1 MEILVIVGS
10 VIAIPV
16 IIVVALILK
25 SKLFPAAPTC
35 ATCHAVEEECICH
48 QELTPLGKRVYV

>member
-1 MEILVIVGS
+1 MENLVYVGSAIAIGVIV
-10 VIAIPV
+10 
-16 IIVVALILK
+16 VVTLIFK